1 VSEFL
6 TSSSAWGQF
15 YQWNF
20 FNGLITT
27 LGLGIARQ
35 FTGNGLLMIPIWLV
49 AIHFE
54 D

>member
-6 TSSSAWGQF
+6 TPSSASGQF

-20 FNGLITT
+20 FNGQITT
-27 LGLGIARQ
+27 LGLRIARQ

-49 AIHFE
+49 AIHFKE
-54 D
+54 